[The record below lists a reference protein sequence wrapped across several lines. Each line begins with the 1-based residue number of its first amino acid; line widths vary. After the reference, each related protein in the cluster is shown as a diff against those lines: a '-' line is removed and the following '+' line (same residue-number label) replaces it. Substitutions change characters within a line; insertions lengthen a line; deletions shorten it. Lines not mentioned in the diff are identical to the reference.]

1 MWASVRECHPN
12 EAGRRSRFRGPW
24 GAGMTML
31 DERRRKDVRNE
42 IVWTA
47 TAVVGLALALILPP
61 RLAIALGLL
70 LAVVSFVALGFS
82 LSNSEA
88 CDINASCPTS
98 ERVAEWIDEGLFFPA
113 PILVLVGLG
122 RLVLQRRA
130 RPGGW
135 RRAVEGR

>member
-1 MWASVRECHPN
+1 
-12 EAGRRSRFRGPW
+12 
-24 GAGMTML
+24 ML

-61 RLAIALGLL
+61 RLAITLGLL

-113 PILVLVGLG
+113 
-122 RLVLQRRA
+122 RRYSFLWVWDGSSYNAVPGQEGGDARSKDA
-130 RPGGW
+130 RPY
-135 RRAVEGR
+135 V